1 MRPQRLLPRQ
11 GARENVILFTVSG
24 FRFAIA
30 ASAVSEIRSMAGLE
44 QFSMEDAG
52 ADAGAGN
59 GHKAV
64 AKVDYTLQRNGVT
77 VFVVNAARHFHLQVA
92 KPSRVLVLRHTAAAL
107 LVDST
112 DRMMEISVLHSLP
125 MAFGGEERS
134 WYRGLAIL
142 NGETL
147 PVVNPAAFLNRGEV
161 AVLRAMAMQ
170 KQEVEVG

>member
-1 MRPQRLLPRQ
+1 MRPQRLLPRK

-44 QFSMEDAG
+44 QLSMKG
-52 ADAGAGN
+52 AGAGQ
-59 GHKAV
+59 KV
-64 AKVDYTLQRNGVT
+64 EAKVEYTLQHHGVT
-77 VFVVNAARHFHLQVA
+77 VFVVNAAGHFHL
-92 KPSRVLVLRHTAAAL
+92 PSSRSSRVLVLRHTATAL

-125 MAFGGEERS
+125 LAFHGEERS

-142 NGETL
+142 NGETV
-147 PVVNPAAFLNRGEV
+147 PVVNPAAFLSRGEV
-161 AVLRAMAMQ
+161 AVLRALIQDRVAQ
-170 KQEVEVG
+170 PPSAVGVL